1 MRTNGIGALSALVAA
16 LFLAGCGGGS
26 DGGNDFNDNAGN
38 TTQAN
43 IKEVVSFG
51 DSLND
56 VGTYN
61 PTTSPGLP
69 ASGYN
74 YAGLP
79 FTTKPGNTWASY
91 VALQYNFLLLPY
103 ERVDFGIPK
112 SVVPTGT
119 GQVVLTGGTS
129 YAQGGATVQT
139 DAPNGGVV
147 NVTSG
152 GQTFQVQQATAL
164 SVKSQIDLYLGARS
178 SFNTHQLILAD
189 GGANDLLNYFSAQ
202 NGTTVVGLLS
212 SVATTGTLDAA
223 NAAVT
228 AFAKTTAD
236 NMVAQL
242 QRLPTAGATNVVYVN
257 VPDIGTTPFAGAT
270 VAGFNQTLTAM
281 GGQAAGLVAVTGYL
295 PTLMSTMVAAYNAE
309 VAAGIANT
317 KIITFDTAS
326 MLKTVQAAPAQY
338 GMVNVTSPACNAN
351 AETTPGNPATLTSL
365 ICSTAT
371 LVAPGADSNY
381 LFADYVHPTNGAH
394 KIWAG
399 LVVQQILP
407 SIPK

>member
-139 DAPNGGVV
+139 DDINGPGGVV
-147 NVTSG
+147 TVTLPG
-152 GQTFQVQQATAL
+152 YGPTPVQEATQL
-164 SVKSQIDLYLGARS
+164 SVKKQIDTYLASRS
-178 SFNTHQLILAD
+178 SFNAHQLILVD
-189 GGANDLLNYFSAQ
+189 GGANDILNFLS
-202 NGTTVVGLLS
+202 GLS
-212 SVATTGTLDAA
+212 TNPANAA
-223 NAAVT
+223 NATAVVT
-228 AFAKTTAD
+228 AAATG
-236 NMVAQL
+236 MVTQL
-242 QRLPTAGATNVVYVN
+242 QRLVAAGATNIVYVN
-257 VPDIGTTPFAGAT
+257 VPDIGTTPFATMLLASANPQLPALAT
-270 VAGFNQTLTAM
+270 QM
-281 GGQAAGLVAVTGYL
+281 STGYNQ
-295 PTLMSTMVAAYNAE
+295 A

-317 KIITFDTAS
+317 KIITFDTAA
-326 MLKTVQAAPAQY
+326 MLKNVQANMSQY
-338 GMVNVTSPACNAN
+338 GMVNVNSPACNAK
-351 AETTPGNPATLTSL
+351 AQTSTTDPTSLTSL

-399 LVVQQILP
+399 LVMQQILP